1 MATLEDLEARV
12 QALEDALAAEP
23 TSYYTSKYTG
33 EEMDALLD
41 IVAAQGGT

>member
-1 MATLEDLEARV
+1 MFLMDNLWKIFEAVWAR
-12 QALEDALAAEP
+12 AAEP

-41 IVAAQGGT
+41 KVAAQSG